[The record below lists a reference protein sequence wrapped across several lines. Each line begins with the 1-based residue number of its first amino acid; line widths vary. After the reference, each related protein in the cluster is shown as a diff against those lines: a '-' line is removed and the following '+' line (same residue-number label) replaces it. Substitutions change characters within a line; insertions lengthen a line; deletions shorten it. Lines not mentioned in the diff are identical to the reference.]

1 MTDCK
6 SALSVIGAGS
16 YGTSLAVSV
25 ASKGLQV
32 TLWDRKVERVLQMQR
47 ERENS
52 IYLPGIKF
60 PKSLNL
66 TSDLKEAIEDAKIIL
81 LVVPS
86 HTFKGILEKIVPYL
100 TPKHRLAWATKGLDR
115 DSGDLLSN
123 TAKAVLPFP
132 VPMAALSG
140 PTFARELAL
149 GMPTAIAVAGDDYE
163 FTADLCNLMHTPT
176 FRIYECQD
184 FIGLQLGGAIK
195 NVIAIAAGLSDGLGY
210 GANAR
215 TALVTRGLAEMI
227 RLGVALGATERGF
240 MGLSG
245 LGDLILTCTDNQSRN
260 RRFGVMLGQGISVT
274 EALEKI
280 GQVVEGYTMTATL
293 YKLISNMDLQRPICN
308 ELYEVLYK
316 GKSGPQ
322 AALDLLA
329 RSLKSE

>member
-123 TAKAVLPFP
+123 TANAVLPFP

-149 GMPTAIAVAGDDYE
+149 GMPTAIAVAGDDYK

-293 YKLISNMDLQRPICN
+293 YKLISNMDLQMPICN